1 MTGGDGL
8 LERSSNR
15 VLLVSLALVLLT
27 LITFQPALDNG
38 FVNFDDPMYLTNT
51 PWIDDGITTAGLVWA
66 LTHYHAGNW
75 HPLTTASHMLDGELF
90 GRSPRGHHLTSV
102 LLHVAN
108 GVLLFVLLW
117 QMTGSIWRSA
127 LVAAFFALH
136 PLRVES
142 VAWISGR
149 KDLLSTFFA
158 LLSVGAY
165 LGWVRQRSATTYSLV
180 LLCFSLA
187 LMSKA
192 TVVTLPCV
200 LLLLDIWP
208 LRRLET
214 DNFRWRS
221 ALNLAVEKLPL
232 CLLALAAGVVSILA
246 QNPTMTT
253 GSSASSGLRVSN
265 AINSYG
271 EYLRKTFFP
280 FDLAAY
286 YPYPQAIARWKVLIT
301 LTLLI
306 VVTAWSLRALRR
318 SPYFTVGWLWF
329 VGTLF
334 PVIGLLKVGDQA
346 MADRYTYLPSIG
358 LAIAVVWGI
367 HELLGRRLPKV
378 LTVGVLGVLTYMV
391 FLTQLQIGHWADS
404 TRLFQHTLAVT
415 EDNYFAEY
423 NYAKA
428 LLDEGGDPQES
439 ERHFRAA
446 VELRPEVSRL
456 QAGLGQ
462 ALRIWGKPEEALGH
476 LEVALELGEDRLRS
490 HHDIAMTLDE
500 LGREDEAIDHLRA
513 MLEIDGSQII
523 AHGALADLLGRRGE
537 DEAALEHCRA
547 ALALVPEFVELR
559 LMAAQ
564 LLERTGRLE
573 EAAAE
578 LVTVLEQQ
586 PASFEAHQH
595 LAVIRALQGDLDGAR
610 QHVDAS
616 KALLG
621 RNEVRD

>member
-8 LERSSNR
+8 LERSSNKA
-15 VLLVSLALVLLT
+15 LIASLALILLT
-27 LITFQPALDNG
+27 LIAFLPALDNG

-66 LTHYHAGNW
+66 FTHYHAGNW
-75 HPLTTASHMLDGELF
+75 HPLTTASHMLDGGLF

-102 LLHVAN
+102 LFHTAN

-117 QMTGSIWRSA
+117 KMTGSVWRSA
-127 LVAAFFALH
+127 MVAAIFAMH

-165 LGWVRQRSATTYSLV
+165 LGWLRRRTVAAYSLV
-180 LLCFSLA
+180 LVFFSLA

-192 TVVTLPCV
+192 TVVTLPCL

-208 LRRLET
+208 LRRMEIAG
-214 DNFRWRS
+214 FRWRP

-232 CLLALAAGVVSILA
+232 CLLALAAGVVSLFA
-246 QNPTMTT
+246 QNPTMAI
-253 GSSASSGLRVSN
+253 GSSASTGLRVAN

-271 EYLRKTFFP
+271 AYLRKTFFP

-286 YPYPQAIARWKVLIT
+286 YPYPEAIAGWKVLIS

-306 VVTAWSLRALRR
+306 VVTGWSLRALRR
-318 SPYFTVGWLWF
+318 SPYFAVGWLWF

-367 HELLGRRLPKV
+367 HSLLGRRQPNMLLVALLAV
-378 LTVGVLGVLTYMV
+378 LAYMV
-391 FLTQLQIGHWADS
+391 FLTHLQIGHWADS
-404 TRLFQHTLAVT
+404 TRLFRHTLAVT
-415 EDNYFAEY
+415 ENNYFAEY

-428 LLDEGGDPQES
+428 LLDEGGDPRES
-439 ERHFRAA
+439 ESHFRAA
-446 VELRPEVSRL
+446 VELRPEISRL

-476 LEVALELGEDRLRS
+476 LEEALELGEDRLRT
-490 HHDIAMTLDE
+490 HHEIAMTLDE
-500 LGREDEAIDHLRA
+500 LGREGEAIDHLRA
-513 MLEIDGSQII
+513 MLEIDPSQVI
-523 AHGALADLLGRRGE
+523 AHGALADLLSRSGE
-537 DEAALEHCRA
+537 NEAALEHCRA
-547 ALALVPEFVELR
+547 VLALVPGFAEQR

-564 LLERTGRLE
+564 ILGRLGRLE

-578 LVTVLEQQ
+578 LVIVLEQQ
-586 PASFEAHQH
+586 PNSFEAHQS
-595 LAVIRALQGDLDGAR
+595 LAIIRERQGDLDGAR
-610 QHVDAS
+610 RHFEAAEVLQGS
-616 KALLG
+616 
-621 RNEVRD
+621 NEIRD